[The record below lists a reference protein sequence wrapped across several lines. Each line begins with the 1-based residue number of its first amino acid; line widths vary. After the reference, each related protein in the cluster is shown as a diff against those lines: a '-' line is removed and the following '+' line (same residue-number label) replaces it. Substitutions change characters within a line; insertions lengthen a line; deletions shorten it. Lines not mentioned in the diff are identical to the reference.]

1 MAAVI
6 GSLSRVANKVAKA
19 PRVARR
25 ALSLH
30 ARQLLAAS
38 LGLIAF
44 LGLTGVALDQAF
56 QRTAISNLQE
66 RLQNDAYAY
75 LGAFEFTRDSQ
86 LIEPPEGQAP
96 DSRFRQP
103 GSGLYAVVRGKTL
116 NWNSPSV
123 LGRNLPEPELLKAGE
138 QRFEPEIEGFVD
150 DKGILHKYYRFST
163 GVAWEQG
170 ETGQEGTITRFT
182 LAIYEDAE
190 QLDRQVGVFRASL
203 WGYLGMAAV
212 LLLLVQML
220 VLRWSLQPLR
230 VLESELSRVRRG
242 VADRLSGRHPQELQQ
257 ITDSINGLIESE
269 YTHLDQS
276 RNTLADLA
284 HSLKTPLAVMRSR
297 LDSGAEEAE
306 LRREVSAQIQR
317 MNEIV
322 SYQLSR
328 AARSGHALF
337 SAPISIEPRAE
348 EIVASLEKVYIGK
361 GVFCEF
367 EVDADASFYGEIG
380 DLQELLG
387 NLLENAFKWAKQRVL
402 LTVKVEP
409 ADGNRRPGVFFA
421 VEDDGSG
428 IPAEDV
434 DHLLQ
439 RGVRGDERVHGHGI
453 GLAIVQDIVRA
464 YRGELKVERSTEL
477 GGARFTVHFPPVF

>member
-1 MAAVI
+1 M
-6 GSLSRVANKVAKA
+6 
-19 PRVARR
+19 ARR

-56 QRTAISNLQE
+56 RDTAISNLHE

-75 LGAFEFTRDSQ
+75 LGEFEFTRYNE
-86 LIEPPEGQAP
+86 LIEPPRGQAP
-96 DSRFRQP
+96 DSRFLQP
-103 GSGLYAVVRGKTL
+103 GSGLYAVARGKTFR
-116 NWNSPSV
+116 WNSPSV
-123 LGRNLPEPELLKAGE
+123 LGRALPEPELLKPGE
-138 QRFEPEIEGFVD
+138 QRFEQVPLTFVD
-150 DKGILHKYYRFST
+150 DKGVTHRVYRFT
-163 GVAWEQG
+163 YGLAWEQG
-170 ETGQEGTITRFT
+170 ETGQESTVTRFT
-182 LAIYEDAE
+182 IAIYEDAE
-190 QLDRQVGVFRASL
+190 QLERQVGVFRRAL
-203 WGYLGMAAV
+203 WGYLGLAAV

-230 VLESELSRVRRG
+230 LLEWELSRVRRG
-242 VADRLSGRHPQELQQ
+242 VSERLSGKHPPELQQ

-276 RNTLADLA
+276 RNTLSDLA
-284 HSLKTPLAVMRSR
+284 HSLKTPLAVLRSR
-297 LDSGAEEAE
+297 LDSGAAEEE
-306 LRREVSAQIQR
+306 LRREVAAQVQR
-317 MNEIV
+317 MSEIV

-337 SAPISIEPRAE
+337 AAPIAIEPRAE
-348 EIVASLEKVYIGK
+348 EIVASLEKVYLSK

-367 EVDADASFYGEIG
+367 EVDPEASFYGELG
-380 DLQELLG
+380 DLQELMG
-387 NLLENAFKWAKQRVL
+387 NLLENAFKWSAQRVL

-409 ADGNRRPGVFFA
+409 AVGNSRAGVFFA
-421 VEDDGSG
+421 VEDDGPG
-428 IPAEDV
+428 VPLENI

-464 YRGELKVERSTEL
+464 YRGELKVERSAEL
-477 GGARFTVHFPPVF
+477 SGARFTVHFPPIH